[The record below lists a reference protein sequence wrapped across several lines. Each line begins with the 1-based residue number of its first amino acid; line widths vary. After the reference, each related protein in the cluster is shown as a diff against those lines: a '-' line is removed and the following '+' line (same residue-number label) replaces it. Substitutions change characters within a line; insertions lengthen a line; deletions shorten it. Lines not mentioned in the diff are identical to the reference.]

1 MKVQFF
7 LAACVGMMIGT
18 LIFMYQAALPSNVVE
33 VSVADQSAAAQAA
46 AAKLARR
53 VNKGESDDVKISNHQ
68 ARAGL

>member
-46 AAKLARR
+46 AAKLARH
-53 VNKGESDDVKISNHQ
+53 VKQGESDDVKISNHQ